1 MKKAARSKSKYYVVW
16 KGRKT
21 GIFSS
26 WPETETQVKGFVGAE
41 HKAFES
47 LDEARR
53 AFGGRYQD
61 HLGEG
66 AVPPGKKASQNRLL
80 KAPPPIIPSYCV
92 DAACS
97 GNPGLLEYRCVDT
110 ATGKEIFHRGPYAG
124 GTNNVGEF
132 LAIVEA
138 LMLCKEKGDTW
149 PVYSDSINAI
159 AWVKAK
165 KARTS
170 LVRTEQNA
178 LLFERLAQAEAWL
191 CDNPYPNPIL
201 KWQNDSW
208 GENPADFGRK

>member
-1 MKKAARSKSKYYVVW
+1 MVQEKSKSKHYVVW
-16 KGRKT
+16 KGRQT

-26 WPETETQVKGFVGAE
+26 WPEAEAQVKGFVGAQY
-41 HKAFES
+41 KAFAS

-53 AFGGRYQD
+53 AFAGKYQD
-61 HLGEG
+61 YQGQQ
-66 AVPPGKKASQNRLL
+66 ARQTRLL
-80 KAPPPIIPSYCV
+80 HAPPPIIPSYCV

-97 GNPGLLEYRCVDT
+97 GNPGRLEYRCVDT
-110 ATGKEIFHRGPYAG
+110 ETRKEIFRRGPFAQ

-138 LMLCKEKGDTW
+138 LMLCQEKGLTW
-149 PVYSDSINAI
+149 PIYSDSVNAI

-165 KARTS
+165 KARTN

-178 LLFERLAQAEAWL
+178 ELFERVARAEAWL
-191 CDNPYPNPIL
+191 RSHTYPNPIL
-201 KWQNDSW
+201 KWQTESW

>member
-1 MKKAARSKSKYYVVW
+1 MARAARNQSKHYVVW

-26 WPETETQVKGFVGAE
+26 WPEAEVQVKGFVGAE
-41 HKAFES
+41 FKAFES
-47 LDEARR
+47 LGEARQ
-53 AFGGRYQD
+53 ALAGKYED
-61 HLGEG
+61 YK
-66 AVPPGKKASQNRLL
+66 GKKASQGRLL
-80 KAPPPIIPSYCV
+80 HAPPPVIPSYCV

-110 ATGKEIFHRGPYAG
+110 ATGKEIFRRGPFVQ

-138 LMLCKEKGDTW
+138 LMLCQEKGHTW
-149 PVYSDSINAI
+149 PIYSDSINAI

-165 KARTS
+165 KARTN
-170 LVRTEQNA
+170 LVHTQQNA
-178 LLFERLAQAEAWL
+178 ELFERIAQAETWL
-191 CDNPYPNPIL
+191 RSQTYPNPLL
-201 KWQNDSW
+201 KWQTDSW

>member
-1 MKKAARSKSKYYVVW
+1 MKKAAGSKSKYYVVW

-26 WPETETQVKGFVGAE
+26 WPETEAQVKGFAGAE
-41 HKAFES
+41 YKAFES

-110 ATGKEIFHRGPYAG
+110 ATGKEIFRRGPYAG

-138 LMLCKEKGDTW
+138 LMLCKEKGYTW
-149 PVYSDSINAI
+149 PIYSDSINAI

-191 CDNPYPNPIL
+191 CNNPYPNPIL
-201 KWQNDSW
+201 KWQTSFW